1 MKFAEH
7 LSAHIT
13 PEWRTQYIQYE
24 EMKTMLYAAVEKAP
38 SAEVVDEEDV
48 QRYFAGFDEHFLH
61 YCDKELKKIDTFF
74 SEKLAEAQRKYASLQ
89 SELTARQDAELMPGA
104 SKSRNFTLRRRTS
117 VRNAQNLK
125 LAFSEFYLSL
135 ILLQNYQSLNFMGFK
150 KILKKHDKILN
161 SDSGNKWR
169 QENVDTAVF
178 YTNKDID
185 KLIRNTENQ
194 VTSDLEGGDRQ
205 KAMKRLRVPPLGE
218 QQSPWTTFKVGLFLG
233 AFVVLVASVILTAVF
248 HTEEHDWFTVLR
260 LFRGPFHITLFI
272 FLIGINVHGWRSA
285 GVNHVLIFE
294 LNPRSHLSAQALME
308 IAAIFGVI
316 WAVMVL
322 CFLYSDSL
330 GIPPYIIPLIL
341 TTFMMVFLLNPTKS
355 LRHEARFWLMKI
367 VGRVLC
373 APFFRVGFADFW
385 LADQMNSLASV
396 LTDFDFLVCFYVTQA
411 GEWSEV
417 RDVEVDQYSCLAPS
431 FVSRAVMAC
440 LPAWFRFAQ
449 CLRRYRD
456 SRDAFPHLVN
466 AGKYSTSFFK
476 VAFSTLYLVHKSQY
490 DSPLENPYFY
500 AFIASQLFSSIFT
513 YTWDI
518 KMDWGLFDKNA
529 GDNRFL
535 REELVYSTTVYY
547 FAIVEDFVLRFFW
560 SAGLIM
566 SVVNPNIPPVFSVI
580 GPPLEIFRRFVWNFF
595 RLENEH
601 LNNCGQFRAVRD
613 ISVAPIDAS
622 DQAEIIRMMDEDTGV
637 VNRRNRRKPGANKQ
651 WGMERHLLQLARSFT
666 VAPLLEVASLPRGA
680 SAPPPPITR
689 SPATLNPRD
698 VELHQLRAKLA

>member
-680 SAPPPPITR
+680 SAPPLPITR
-689 SPATLNPRD
+689 SSATLNPRD

>member
-24 EMKTMLYAAVEKAP
+24 EMKSKLYAALEKAP
-38 SAEVVDEEDV
+38 SAEVVDQEDV

-61 YCDKELKKIDTFF
+61 FCDKELEKINTFF

-89 SELTARQDAELMPGA
+89 SELAARQDAEALPGS
-104 SKSRNFTLRRRTS
+104 SKARGFGLRRRTS
-117 VRNAQNLK
+117 VRKAQNMK

-150 KILKKHDKILN
+150 KILKKHDKIL
-161 SDSGNKWR
+161 SLETGAKWR
-169 QENVDTAVF
+169 LDNVEPAVF

-185 KLIRNTENQ
+185 KLIRATENQ
-194 VTSDLEGGDRQ
+194 VTADLEGGDRQ

-233 AFVVLVASVILTAVF
+233 AFVVLVTAVILTAVF
-248 HTEEHDWFTVLR
+248 HAEGHDWYTVLR
-260 LFRGPFHITLFI
+260 LFRGPFHVTLFI

-322 CFLYSDSL
+322 CFLYSESL
-330 GIPPYIIPLIL
+330 GIPPYINPLIL
-341 TTFMMVFLLNPTKS
+341 TTFMLVFLLNPTKS
-355 LRHEARFWLMKI
+355 LRHEARFWLIKI
-367 VGRVLC
+367 VCRVLC
-373 APFFRVGFADFW
+373 APFCHVGFADFW
-385 LADQMNSLASV
+385 LADQINSLATV
-396 LTDFDFLVCFYVTQA
+396 LQDFDFIVCFYVTQA

-417 RDVEVDQYSCLAPS
+417 KDPEDYSCFAPS
-431 FVSRAVMAC
+431 FASHIVVAC

-456 SRDAFPHLVN
+456 TREAFPHLVN

-476 VAFSTLYLVHKSQY
+476 VAFGTLYRTRMGDY
-490 DSPLENPYFY
+490 DSHFENPYFY
-500 AFIASQLFSSIFT
+500 LFICSLLFNSIYT

-518 KMDWGLFDKNA
+518 KMDWGLFDSNA

-535 REELVYSTTVYY
+535 REELVYSTPVYY
-547 FAIVEDFVLRFFW
+547 FAIVEDFVLRFLW
-560 SAGLIM
+560 SVGLVI
-566 SVVNPNIPPVFSVI
+566 SVVQPGFPPVLAVI
-580 GPPLEIFRRFVWNFF
+580 SPPLEIFRRFVWNFF

-601 LNNCGQFRAVRD
+601 LNNCGKFRAVRD

-622 DQAEIIRMMDEDTGV
+622 DQAEIIRMMDEESGV
-637 VNRRNRRKPGANKQ
+637 VNRRNRRKPGAGKRKDDRRLLLDGDEPDEQTYLSVTSADIRN
-651 WGMERHLLQLARSFT
+651 WFRHLSGG
-666 VAPLLEVASLPRGA
+666 PRG
-680 SAPPPPITR
+680 SRSRAPPGHYHHTDTF
-689 SPATLNPRD
+689 S
-698 VELHQLRAKLA
+698 

>member
-1 MKFAEH
+1 
-7 LSAHIT
+7 
-13 PEWRTQYIQYE
+13 
-24 EMKTMLYAAVEKAP
+24 
-38 SAEVVDEEDV
+38 
-48 QRYFAGFDEHFLH
+48 
-61 YCDKELKKIDTFF
+61 
-74 SEKLAEAQRKYASLQ
+74 
-89 SELTARQDAELMPGA
+89 
-104 SKSRNFTLRRRTS
+104 
-117 VRNAQNLK
+117 
-125 LAFSEFYLSL
+125 
-135 ILLQNYQSLNFMGFK
+135 
-150 KILKKHDKILN
+150 
-161 SDSGNKWR
+161 
-169 QENVDTAVF
+169 
-178 YTNKDID
+178 
-185 KLIRNTENQ
+185 
-194 VTSDLEGGDRQ
+194 
-205 KAMKRLRVPPLGE
+205 
-218 QQSPWTTFKVGLFLG
+218 
-233 AFVVLVASVILTAVF
+233 
-248 HTEEHDWFTVLR
+248 VLR